1 MKLVVGIVALALA
14 FPALGQDLVLQNATV
29 IDGTGSPPREGV
41 TVVVRGGRIAS
52 LGASGAP
59 SPGTRTID
67 LRGRFLLPGLIDAH
81 AHILDPASAL
91 RALQS
96 GVTTARV
103 LGDEYLRAMGTR
115 DLIRSGHLEGPE
127 LLCSGGH
134 VRPGLGT
141 PFMVTFPQ
149 FGRYLREKLSGAENV
164 SAVVRA
170 LLERG
175 VDVIK
180 VGASERAGLAATD
193 PRRQELNE
201 EEIRAAVREAAREGK
216 FVAAHA
222 HDEAGAEGAVR
233 GGVRSIEH
241 GTYLNDR
248 TLALMKEHGTFLVPT
263 LAIMS
268 PMADP
273 QTDAAEDISLRIRTW
288 HMQPALREVVR
299 KAHGM
304 GIPIA
309 AATDGSYGDG
319 DDTARVR
326 VQHDVEHLVEVGLTP
341 LQALSAATFNGARV
355 LGIEGRTGT
364 IAVDREADLIV
375 VDRNPLEDLRA
386 LFEPLLVVTDG
397 KVAVD
402 RLYPNPYAER

>member
-1 MKLVVGIVALALA
+1 MKLFLTTTLIALA
-14 FPALGQDLVLQNATV
+14 FPALGQDLVLRNATV
-29 IDGTGSPPREGV
+29 IDGTGSPPRPGL
-41 TVVVRGGRIAS
+41 TVVVRDGRIAS
-52 LGASGAP
+52 VDGAAAIP
-59 SPGTRTID
+59 PGVLEID
-67 LRGRFLLPGLIDAH
+67 LGGRYLLPGLIDAH

-91 RALQS
+91 RALHS

-103 LGDEYLRAMGTR
+103 LGDEYFRAMGTR
-115 DLIRSGHLEGPE
+115 DLIRGGYIDGPE

-134 VRPGLGT
+134 VRPVLGT
-141 PFMVTFPQ
+141 SFLVTFPQ
-149 FGRYLREKLSGAENV
+149 FGRYFREKLSEPENV

-170 LLERG
+170 LLDRG

-180 VGASERAGLAATD
+180 VGASERAGLATTD

-201 EEIRAAVREAAREGK
+201 EEIRAAVREAARDGK
-216 FVAAHA
+216 FAAAHA

-248 TLALMKEHGTFLVPT
+248 TLALMKEQGTFLVPT

-273 QTDAAEDISLRIRTW
+273 HTDAAADISLRIRTW
-288 HMQPALREVVR
+288 HMQPVLRRVVA
-299 KAHGM
+299 KAHAM
-304 GIPIA
+304 GISIA

-319 DDTARVR
+319 SDTARVR
-326 VQHDVEHLVEVGLTP
+326 VQHDIEQLVDVGLTT
-341 LQALSAATFNGARV
+341 LEALSAATRNGARV
-355 LGIEGRTGT
+355 LGIEGRTGS
-364 IAVDREADLIV
+364 IAVGLEADLIV

-386 LFEPLLVVTDG
+386 LHEPLLIATDG
-397 KVAVD
+397 RVVFD

>member
-1 MKLVVGIVALALA
+1 MKLFLTMTLIALAL
-14 FPALGQDLVLQNATV
+14 PALGQDLALRNATV
-29 IDGTGSPPREGV
+29 IDGTGAPPRPRL
-41 TVVVRGGRIAS
+41 TVVVRDGRIAS
-52 LGASGAP
+52 VDEAAAVP
-59 SPGTRTID
+59 PGVPTID
-67 LRGRFLLPGLIDAH
+67 LRGRSLLPGLIDAH

-91 RALQS
+91 RALHS

-103 LGDEYLRAMGTR
+103 LGDEYFRAMGTR
-115 DLIRSGHLEGPE
+115 DLIRDGHIDGPE

-134 VRPGLGT
+134 VRPVLGT
-141 PFMVTFPQ
+141 PFLVTFPQ
-149 FGRYLREKLSGAENV
+149 FGRYFREKLSGAENV

-170 LLERG
+170 LLDRG

-180 VGASERAGLAATD
+180 VGASERAGLATTD

-201 EEIRAAVREAAREGK
+201 EEIRAAVREAARDGK
-216 FVAAHA
+216 FAAAHA

-233 GGVRSIEH
+233 GGVRSVEH

-248 TLALMKEHGTFLVPT
+248 TLALMKEQGTFLVPT

-273 QTDAAEDISLRIRTW
+273 QTDAAADISLRIRTW
-288 HMQPALREVVR
+288 HIQPVLRKVVA
-299 KAHGM
+299 KAHAM

-319 DDTARVR
+319 NDTARVR
-326 VQHDVEHLVEVGLTP
+326 VQHDIEQLVELGFTP
-341 LQALSAATFNGARV
+341 LEALSAATRNGARV

-364 IAVDREADLIV
+364 IAVGLEADLIV

-397 KVAVD
+397 KVVLD

>member
-1 MKLVVGIVALALA
+1 MKLLIAIAIVTLA
-14 FPALGQDLVLQNATV
+14 FPALGQDLVLRNATV
-29 IDGTGSPPREGV
+29 IDGPGSPPREGV

-52 LGASGAP
+52 VGAAGVP
-59 SPGTRTID
+59 SPGARTID
-67 LRGRFLLPGLIDAH
+67 LKSRFLLPGLIDAH

-103 LGDEYLRAMGTR
+103 LGDEYLQAVGTR

-134 VRPGLGT
+134 VRPALGT

-149 FGRYLREKLSGAENV
+149 FGRYLREKLTGAENV

-241 GTYLNDR
+241 GTY
-248 TLALMKEHGTFLVPT
+248 EV
-263 LAIMS
+263 
-268 PMADP
+268 DP
-273 QTDAAEDISLRIRTW
+273 LDCPRC
-288 HMQPALREVVR
+288 
-299 KAHGM
+299 
-304 GIPIA
+304 
-309 AATDGSYGDG
+309 
-319 DDTARVR
+319 
-326 VQHDVEHLVEVGLTP
+326 
-341 LQALSAATFNGARV
+341 GARMKI
-355 LGIEGRTGT
+355 LAFI
-364 IAVDREADLIV
+364 IDSKLIRQIL
-375 VDRNPLEDLRA
+375 DHFNQRPRPRA
-386 LFEPLLVVTDG
+386 PPSSTKGL
-397 KVAVD
+397 
-402 RLYPNPYAER
+402 

>member
-1 MKLVVGIVALALA
+1 MKLVVGIAVLALA

-29 IDGTGSPPREGV
+29 LDGTGAPPREGV

-52 LGASGAP
+52 LGAVGTPAPGA
-59 SPGTRTID
+59 RTID

-81 AHILDPASAL
+81 AHILDPDSAL
-91 RALQS
+91 RALHA

-103 LGDEYLRAMGTR
+103 LGDEYLQAVGTR

-149 FGRYLREKLSGAENV
+149 FGRYLHEKLSGAENV

-222 HDEAGAEGAVR
+222 HDEAGAEAAVR

-241 GTYLNDR
+241 GTYVNDR
-248 TLALMKEHGTFLVPT
+248 TLALMKEQGTFLVPT

-273 QTDAAEDISLRIRTW
+273 QTDAASDISLRIRTW
-288 HMQPALREVVR
+288 HMQPALRAVVR
-299 KAHGM
+299 KAHGI

-326 VQHDVEHLVEVGLTP
+326 VQHDVEQLVEVGLTP
-341 LQALSAATFNGARV
+341 LEALSAATLNGARV
-355 LGIEGRTGT
+355 LGIEERTGT

-397 KVAVD
+397 RVVLD
-402 RLYPNPYAER
+402 RLYPSPYAGR